1 MKVIF
6 LDIDGVLN
14 HENFYESRF
23 NTEIYPNGFGTYPLC
38 EFCPESVDN
47 VNKIL
52 KETGAKIVISSSW
65 RFNENID
72 TILSVVGIHQTIYD
86 KTPYLGTEFG
96 TNLCRRHEIQRYLD
110 NHPEIEDYVII
121 DDDSDM
127 NDNQLSHFF
136 QTSWKDGLTIEITN
150 KIINY
155 FNGSK

>member
-47 VNKIL
+47 LNKIL
-52 KETGAKIVISSSW
+52 EETGAKIVISSSW

-72 TILSVVGIHQTIYD
+72 TILSVVGVKQTIFD
-86 KTPYLGTEFG
+86 KTPYLGIKYG
-96 TNLCRRHEIQRYLD
+96 SLCRGKEIQDYLD
-110 NHPEIEDYVII
+110 NHPEIDDYVII
-121 DDDSDM
+121 DDDTNMEPSQM
-127 NDNQLSHFF
+127 THFF
-136 QTSWKDGLTIEITN
+136 QTSNKDGLNLEITN
-150 KIINY
+150 KIIQY
-155 FNGSK
+155 FNNGI